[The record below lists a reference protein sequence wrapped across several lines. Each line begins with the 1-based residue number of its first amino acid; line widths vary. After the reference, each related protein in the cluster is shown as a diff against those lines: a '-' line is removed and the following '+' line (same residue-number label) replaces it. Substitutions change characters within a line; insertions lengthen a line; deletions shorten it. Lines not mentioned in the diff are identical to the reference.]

1 MKPYQTMIK
10 VFRKVRQNL
19 IMENKTSKYF
29 KYAIGEIIL
38 VVIGILIALQI
49 NNWNENRKDSI
60 QEHEYIARLV
70 KENQLNQERFQKKID
85 ELTLGVKS
93 IEGFSFALKNENI
106 SDSLL
111 IAAANN
117 FFSYGSIFHNFTS
130 STSTFDDL
138 ASTGNLTLIS
148 NANLRDQ
155 IVQHYA
161 KHKEVAERVQSGI
174 NWALPVD
181 APLYHNDV
189 MKYEPYSSFLFPK
202 ESQEKLVTDLKRD
215 VVKLIS
221 NASAHYWI
229 NTDTINELQK
239 LMEDTS
245 VLINELQKEL

>member
-1 MKPYQTMIK
+1 MINF
-10 VFRKVRQNL
+10 FRKIRYDL
-19 IMENKTSKYF
+19 MEKNITSKYL
-29 KYAIGEIIL
+29 KYAMGEIVL

-49 NNWNENRKDSI
+49 NNWNENRKASI
-60 QEHEYIARLV
+60 QEHVYIERLI

-93 IEGFSFALKNENI
+93 IEGLSSALKNENI
-106 SDSLL
+106 SDSL
-111 IAAANN
+111 IIVAANN

-148 NANLRDQ
+148 NPELRDR

-161 KHKEVAERVQSGI
+161 KHQEVAERVQSGI

-181 APLYHNDV
+181 APLYHKDV
-189 MKYEPYSSFLFPK
+189 MKYEPYSAFLFPK
-202 ESQEKLVTDLKRD
+202 ESQAKLATDLKRN
-215 VVKLIS
+215 KITLIS

-229 NTDTINELQK
+229 NTDTINELKK